1 MKIMYNP
8 STCNHYGVC
17 VEESPEVF
25 SFAGDGSLVIQTY
38 DVPPD
43 LEDKV
48 RDACMMCPTQSIQ
61 VEQE

>member
-17 VEESPEVF
+17 VDEAPAVF
-25 SFAGDGSLVIQTY
+25 SFAGDGSLLIQSY
-38 DVPPD
+38 DVPTH
-43 LEDKV
+43 LEDRV

-61 VEQE
+61 IEEE

>member
-17 VEESPEVF
+17 IEEAQEVF
-25 SFAGDGSLVIQTY
+25 SFAGDGSLLIQTY
-38 DVPPD
+38 DIPSN

-48 RDACMMCPTQSIQ
+48 RDACMMCQTQSIQ
-61 VEQE
+61 VEEE

>member
-17 VEESPEVF
+17 VEEVPEVF
-25 SFAGDGSLVIQTY
+25 SFAEDGSLLIQSY
-38 DVPPD
+38 EVPRD
-43 LEDKV
+43 FEDKV

-61 VEQE
+61 VDEE